1 MLFDRPAWFITT
13 MSLSPDSP
21 LPSHYRSKQE
31 FLASLSPWRRQLANL
46 NWHPTVDMKVQSYA
60 LEQSTKQLRN
70 ETEQLRKENEQIMNE
85 TEQLKKENARLSEL
99 DAKLNAI
106 LSNSGTS
113 STPLNAMPGESK
125 M

>member
-1 MLFDRPAWFITT
+1 T

-60 LEQSTKQLRN
+60 LEQITKQLR
-70 ETEQLRKENEQIMNE
+70 NE
-85 TEQLKKENARLSEL
+85 TEQLKKENARLAAINSRL
-99 DAKLNAI
+99 DRFEQEHFSSLNQA
-106 LSNSGTS
+106 LSTGDS
-113 STPLNAMPGESK
+113 
-125 M
+125 

>member
-1 MLFDRPAWFITT
+1 MASWFGVVTLMLFDRPAWVITT

-60 LEQSTKQLRN
+60 LEQSAKQLR
-70 ETEQLRKENEQIMNE
+70 KE

-106 LSNSGTS
+106 LSNS
-113 STPLNAMPGESK
+113 K

>member
-1 MLFDRPAWFITT
+1 
-13 MSLSPDSP
+13 MSLYPDSP

-60 LEQSTKQLRN
+60 FEQSTK
-70 ETEQLRKENEQIMNE
+70 QLRKENEQIMNETEQLRKE

-113 STPLNAMPGESK
+113 STPPNAMPGESK

>member
-1 MLFDRPAWFITT
+1 
-13 MSLSPDSP
+13 
-21 LPSHYRSKQE
+21 
-31 FLASLSPWRRQLANL
+31 
-46 NWHPTVDMKVQSYA
+46 MKVQSYA
-60 LEQSTKQLRN
+60 LEQSTKQLR
-70 ETEQLRKENEQIMNE
+70 KENAQIMNE

-113 STPLNAMPGESK
+113 SIPPNAMPGESK

>member
-1 MLFDRPAWFITT
+1 

-46 NWHPTVDMKVQSYA
+46 NWHPTVEMKVQSYA
-60 LEQSTKQLRN
+60 LEQQAIEREQRMK
-70 ETEQLRKENEQIMNE
+70 QLRKENVQIMNE
-85 TEQLKKENARLSEL
+85 TGQLRKENARLSEL

-106 LSNSGTS
+106 LSS
-113 STPLNAMPGESK
+113 SEI
-125 M
+125 

>member
-1 MLFDRPAWFITT
+1 

-60 LEQSTKQLRN
+60 LEQQAIEREQRIKQLRN
-70 ETEQLRKENEQIMNE
+70 ETDQLRKEN
-85 TEQLKKENARLSEL
+85 ARLAAINSRL
-99 DAKLNAI
+99 DRFEQEHFSSLNQA
-106 LSNSGTS
+106 LSTGDS
-113 STPLNAMPGESK
+113 SAS
-125 M
+125 

>member
-1 MLFDRPAWFITT
+1 

-46 NWHPTVDMKVQSYA
+46 NWHPTVDIKVQSYA

-70 ETEQLRKENEQIMNE
+70 ETEQL
-85 TEQLKKENARLSEL
+85 KKENARLAAINSRL
-99 DAKLNAI
+99 DRFEQEHFSSLNQA
-106 LSNSGTS
+106 LSTGDS
-113 STPLNAMPGESK
+113 SAS
-125 M
+125 

>member
-1 MLFDRPAWFITT
+1 

-21 LPSHYRSKQE
+21 LPSH
-31 FLASLSPWRRQLANL
+31 WQLANL
-46 NWHPTVDMKVQSYA
+46 NWHPTVDMKVHSYA
-60 LEQSTKQLRN
+60 LEQQAIEREQRIKQLR
-70 ETEQLRKENEQIMNE
+70 NE

-106 LSNSGTS
+106 LSNS
-113 STPLNAMPGESK
+113 K

>member
-1 MLFDRPAWFITT
+1 

-60 LEQSTKQLRN
+60 LEQQAIEREHRMKQLRK
-70 ETEQLRKENEQIMNE
+70 ETEQLRKEN
-85 TEQLKKENARLSEL
+85 ARLAAINSRL
-99 DAKLNAI
+99 DRFEQEHFSSLNQA
-106 LSNSGTS
+106 LSTGDS
-113 STPLNAMPGESK
+113 
-125 M
+125 

>member
-1 MLFDRPAWFITT
+1 

-85 TEQLKKENARLSEL
+85 TEQLKKENARLAAINSRL
-99 DAKLNAI
+99 DRFEQEHFSSLNQA
-106 LSNSGTS
+106 LSTGDS
-113 STPLNAMPGESK
+113 
-125 M
+125 

>member
-1 MLFDRPAWFITT
+1 

-60 LEQSTKQLRN
+60 LEQSTKQLR
-70 ETEQLRKENEQIMNE
+70 KENEQIMNE

-113 STPLNAMPGESK
+113 SIPPNAMPGESK

>member
-1 MLFDRPAWFITT
+1 

-60 LEQSTKQLRN
+60 LEQSTKQLK
-70 ETEQLRKENEQIMNE
+70 KENEQIMNE

-113 STPLNAMPGESK
+113 SIPPNAMPGESK

>member
-1 MLFDRPAWFITT
+1 

-60 LEQSTKQLRN
+60 LEQSTKQLR
-70 ETEQLRKENEQIMNE
+70 KENAQIMNE
-85 TEQLKKENARLSEL
+85 TEQLKKENARLAAINSRL
-99 DAKLNAI
+99 DRFEQEHFSSLNQA
-106 LSNSGTS
+106 LSTGDS
-113 STPLNAMPGESK
+113 SAS
-125 M
+125 

>member
-1 MLFDRPAWFITT
+1 

-60 LEQSTKQLRN
+60 LEQSTKQLRK

-85 TEQLKKENARLSEL
+85 TEQLKKENARLAAINSRL
-99 DAKLNAI
+99 DRFEQEHFSSLNQA
-106 LSNSGTS
+106 LSTGDS
-113 STPLNAMPGESK
+113 SAS
-125 M
+125 

>member
-1 MLFDRPAWFITT
+1 

-60 LEQSTKQLRN
+60 LEQQAIEREQRIKQLKN
-70 ETEQLRKENEQIMNE
+70 ETDQLRNE

-106 LSNSGTS
+106 FSNSGTS
-113 STPLNAMPGESK
+113 SIRPNAIPGESK

>member
-1 MLFDRPAWFITT
+1 
-13 MSLSPDSP
+13 
-21 LPSHYRSKQE
+21 
-31 FLASLSPWRRQLANL
+31 
-46 NWHPTVDMKVQSYA
+46 MKVQSYA
-60 LEQSTKQLRN
+60 LEQSTK
-70 ETEQLRKENEQIMNE
+70 QIMNE

-113 STPLNAMPGESK
+113 STPPNAMPGESK

>member
-1 MLFDRPAWFITT
+1 
-13 MSLSPDSP
+13 
-21 LPSHYRSKQE
+21 
-31 FLASLSPWRRQLANL
+31 
-46 NWHPTVDMKVQSYA
+46 MKVQSYA
-60 LEQSTKQLRN
+60 LEQSTKQLRKEN
-70 ETEQLRKENEQIMNE
+70 EQLRKE

-113 STPLNAMPGESK
+113 STPPNAMPGESK